1 MGYNGLINFECSFVA
16 EECVLVLKP
25 QPKIPNVLPFKKKKN
40 FKTRTVTTLK
50 ELLLEFSHPL
60 VLLFFDDY

>member
-25 QPKIPNVLPFKKKKN
+25 QPKIPNVLPFLKKKN
-40 FKTRTVTTLK
+40 FFKQ
-50 ELLLEFSHPL
+50 ELLQP
-60 VLLFFDDY
+60 

>member
-25 QPKIPNVLPFKKKKN
+25 QPKIPNVLPKI